1 MLIILKHIVSII
13 IISLLIISVGPANEV
28 LLTIY
33 TPDRELNNTGI
44 CPILYS
50 TITDVKGPFSYQWF
64 ESSRPIN
71 DATGS
76 TYTACYPGIYSL
88 SITNASSNIRSES
101 NELVVKGYNNIIPA
115 DSVPAA
121 DVPPSKPQPPTNLQV
136 QGYET

>member
-13 IISLLIISVGPANEV
+13 IISLLIISIGPANEV

-50 TITDVKGPFSYQWF
+50 TITAVKGPFSYQWF

-115 DSVPAA
+115 NIIPAA
-121 DVPPSKPQPPTNLQV
+121 DVSPSKPQPPTNLRV
-136 QGYET
+136 QRYET